1 MLAAHLEIPVRRRP
15 SRKLKAAL
23 ARFARAERGATAV
36 EFGLICLPVMVMLF
50 GVIELALVLLVS
62 TTLETAVETSARKI
76 RTGEFQQGAAPT
88 KDAFKTM
95 VCGEMSWLG
104 PGCEGDLYVEART
117 FGTFGAMAAN
127 QPQPGDTFDAD
138 SACWATGQPSD
149 IVLVRTYYRW
159 KLFTPLL
166 DAGLENMGG
175 GSGLRLIS
183 TTTAFRNEPYSD
195 DPPAGAAC

>member
-1 MLAAHLEIPVRRRP
+1 VRYRP

-50 GVIELALVLLVS
+50 GLIELALVFLAS
-62 TTLETAVETSARKI
+62 ATLDTAVETASRTI
-76 RTGEFQQGAAPT
+76 RTGAFQQSATPT
-88 KDAFKTM
+88 RDAFRTM
-95 VCGEMSWLG
+95 VCDNMSWLG
-104 PGCEGDLYVEART
+104 PGCLDNLYVEART
-117 FGTFGAMAAN
+117 FTTFGALAAYAPVPPVTFVN
-127 QPQPGDTFDAD
+127 EDEDHADDT
-138 SACWATGQPSD
+138 CWATGQPTD

-166 DAGLENMGG
+166 NAALENMGG
-175 GSGLRLIS
+175 GSGARLVS

-195 DPPAGAAC
+195 DPPAGASC